1 VGPRSDLA
9 LRVASACIFVPAILA
24 LSWIGGLALLALVLA
39 IVGRGAWEFY
49 HLARIA
55 GHRPMPGL
63 GTALALGLS
72 LYLYLRGP
80 VQLELASGAALILC
94 LLAALRHGVQGYG
107 SRVWWTLGGV
117 AYLGLLGSAPLLIAR
132 WAGQDQARWLLVAL
146 FGGIWLTDSAAY
158 FCGRFWG
165 RRKLAPGISPAK
177 TVAGFAGGVVG
188 GLVPLVLSP
197 YIPFLGPGELAGL
210 LVLASLAGQGGD
222 LVESAL
228 KRDLGVKDAPALIP
242 GHGGMLDRF
251 DSYLFSFPIAYIY
264 LNLLAAVR

>member
-1 VGPRSDLA
+1 MGARSNLA
-9 LRVASACIFVPAILA
+9 LRVLSAGVFVPAIFT
-24 LSWIGGLALLALVLA
+24 LSWMGGKALLALVLA
-39 IVGRGAWEFY
+39 IVGRASWEFY
-49 HLARIA
+49 HLAQGA
-55 GHRPMPGL
+55 GHRPMAWL
-63 GTALALGLS
+63 GTALSLGLS

-80 VQLELASGAALILC
+80 VQLDLVLGAALILC
-94 LLAALRHGVQGYG
+94 LLAALRRGVEGYG
-107 SRVWWTLGGV
+107 NRVWWTLGGIV
-117 AYLGLLGSAPLLIAR
+117 YLGLLGSAPLLILR
-132 WAGQDQARWLLVAL
+132 QVGQEEAGWLLIAL
-146 FGGIWLTDSAAY
+146 FCCIWLTDSAAY

-165 RRKLAPGISPAK
+165 KRKLAPAISPAK
-177 TVAGFAGGVVG
+177 TVAGFIGGTCG

-251 DSYLFSFPIAYIY
+251 DSYLFSFPVAYIY
-264 LNLLAAVR
+264 LDLLAAAS